1 MTIEEKLIKIAENAA
16 KAGGGDITKNPLY
29 YAKIKAFQWAHVA
42 FSEGFDLVMNVRDK
56 PEDMNA
62 LLTGT
67 TGIKTVTLICEAE
80 GTVSYAQLI
89 RESTAEILDI
99 TDFKPIPTSIAY
111 FVYNSKS
118 IVSILG
124 ELDLSSCTV
133 ATSAFANATALKA
146 IGFKERTISISLD
159 FHYCK
164 NLSAES
170 IYSIFMGCALE
181 GSFTITFPPYE
192 TIKSVYDAVYGE
204 GQFDAQVAF
213 LSNVTFA
220 YS

>member
-29 YAKIKAFQWAHVA
+29 YARIKAFQWAHVA

-164 NLSAES
+164 NKNIPAKQLKT
-170 IYSIFMGCALE
+170 CLR
-181 GSFTITFPPYE
+181 
-192 TIKSVYDAVYGE
+192 
-204 GQFDAQVAF
+204 
-213 LSNVTFA
+213 L
-220 YS
+220 